1 MFIFCLKEMCVHLAT
16 QHQLLEGLMVEPDPA
31 IQRIKKILY
40 PNVEEVDVKVK
51 SEPLQ
56 PEADQEDPDDPD
68 DPDNPPAKM
77 TSARGNV
84 KPLTS
89 VVVNKNVTPARV
101 IQRPRVERIM
111 NCFMCKDKVILWR
124 SDGGIYYLTSIL
136 FRKVEI

>member
-51 SEPLQ
+51 VKSEPLQ
-56 PEADQEDPDDPD
+56 PEADQEDPDDLD

-111 NCFMCKDKVILWR
+111 NCFMCKEKVKCSGDIDVNSL
-124 SDGGIYYLTSIL
+124 SH
-136 FRKVEI
+136 

>member
-1 MFIFCLKEMCVHLAT
+1 MCVHLAT

-40 PNVEEVDVKVK
+40 PNVEEVDVKVKVK

-111 NCFMCKDKVILWR
+111 NCFMCKEKVKSSRDILM
-124 SDGGIYYLTSIL
+124 
-136 FRKVEI
+136 

>member
-1 MFIFCLKEMCVHLAT
+1 MLCVTNDQLVLMFCLKEMCVHLAT
-16 QHQLLEGLMVEPDPA
+16 QHQMLESLMVEADPA

-40 PNVEEVDVKVK
+40 PSTLDDVKVKVK
-51 SEPLQ
+51 SEPVL

-68 DPDNPPAKM
+68 NPDDPPAKA
-77 TSARGNV
+77 TPARSSDV

-111 NCFMCKDKVILWR
+111 NCFMCKDKVIL
-124 SDGGIYYLTSIL
+124 SG
-136 FRKVEI
+136 

>member
-1 MFIFCLKEMCVHLAT
+1 MFCLKEMCVHLAT
-16 QHQLLEGLMVEPDPA
+16 QHQMLESLMVEADPE

-40 PNVEEVDVKVK
+40 PSTLDEVEVKVK
-51 SEPLQ
+51 VKTEPVL

-68 DPDNPPAKM
+68 NPDDPPAKG
-77 TSARGNV
+77 TPAR

-124 SDGGIYYLTSIL
+124 
-136 FRKVEI
+136 

>member
-1 MFIFCLKEMCVHLAT
+1 M
-16 QHQLLEGLMVEPDPA
+16 LESLMVEADPE

-40 PNVEEVDVKVK
+40 PSTLDEVEVKVK
-51 SEPLQ
+51 VKTEPVL

-68 DPDNPPAKM
+68 NPDDPPAKG
-77 TSARGNV
+77 TPAR

-124 SDGGIYYLTSIL
+124 SDDDINLLSYKY
-136 FRKVEI
+136 FV

>member
-1 MFIFCLKEMCVHLAT
+1 M
-16 QHQLLEGLMVEPDPA
+16 LESLTVEADPA

-40 PNVEEVDVKVK
+40 PSTLDDVKVKVK
-51 SEPLQ
+51 SEPVL

-68 DPDNPPAKM
+68 NPDDPPAKA
-77 TSARGNV
+77 TPARSSDV

-111 NCFMCKDKVILWR
+111 NCFMCKEKVNTLK
-124 SDGGIYYLTSIL
+124 Y
-136 FRKVEI
+136 